1 MPTINKNKISH
12 KELPYKHENNV
23 SGKYYNTKQW
33 KNLRNYYIRRNPLCE
48 ICLSKGIVKPANE
61 VHHKRFILSGIDE
74 DERYKLLTDESN
86 LLSVCYECHDKLH
99 AYAKK
104 NNLNYAENYI

>member
-61 VHHKRFILSGIDE
+61 VHHKVKFLDGRTDEERWQLLLDE
-74 DERYKLLTDESN
+74 DN
-86 LLSVCYECHDKLH
+86 LQSLCYECHDEVHRKMR
-99 AYAKK
+99 
-104 NNLNYAENYI
+104 

>member
-1 MPTINKNKISH
+1 MPTINRNKIRYR
-12 KELPYKHENNV
+12 ELPYKHINDV

-61 VHHKRFILSGIDE
+61 VHHRTPYLRGKTDEERWQLLLDE
-74 DERYKLLTDESN
+74 DN
-86 LLSVCYECHDKLH
+86 LQSLCYECHDEVHRKM
-99 AYAKK
+99 KQ
-104 NNLNYAENYI
+104 

>member
-1 MPTINKNKISH
+1 MPTINRNRISH

-61 VHHKRFILSGIDE
+61 VHHKRPFLLGRTDE
-74 DERYKLLTDESN
+74 ERWQLLTDEDN
-86 LLSVCYECHDKLH
+86 LQSLCYACHDEVHRKM
-99 AYAKK
+99 
-104 NNLNYAENYI
+104 NQ

>member
-61 VHHKRFILSGIDE
+61 VHHRIPFLNGKTDE
-74 DERYKLLTDESN
+74 ERYELLTNEDN
-86 LLSVCYECHDKLH
+86 LQSLCYECHDEVHRKM
-99 AYAKK
+99 
-104 NNLNYAENYI
+104 NQ

>member
-1 MPTINKNKISH
+1 MPTINRNRISH

-48 ICLSKGIVKPANE
+48 ICLSKGIVRPAEE
-61 VHHKRFILSGIDE
+61 VHHRHPFLLGGTDE
-74 DERYKLLTDESN
+74 ERWQLLTDEDN
-86 LLSVCYECHDKLH
+86 LQSLCKKCHDEVHRK
-99 AYAKK
+99 
-104 NNLNYAENYI
+104 

>member
-1 MPTINKNKISH
+1 MPTINKNRISH

-61 VHHKRFILSGIDE
+61 VHHIRPFLSGRTDE
-74 DERYKLLTDESN
+74 ERWQLLTDEDN
-86 LLSVCYECHDKLH
+86 LQSLCYKCHDEVHRKM
-99 AYAKK
+99 
-104 NNLNYAENYI
+104 NQ